1 MIELPEAKV
10 IARQIK
16 ETLKGKRIEE
26 VVAANTPHKFA
37 WYFEDPKDYQKLLS
51 GKYIDGSSSFGG
63 FIEISAEDCRIL
75 LGEGVKIKYYEKGEK
90 LPVKHQLMI
99 TFDDGSAM
107 VCSVQMYG
115 GMWCFR
121 EGKNQDPY
129 YKVAKE
135 KPSPFSVEFNEY
147 YFLNM
152 LDEDTKGLSLKAFLA
167 TQQRIPGF
175 GNGILQDILWNAKL
189 HPKRKMNS
197 LEEADLINLFKS
209 IKATIGEMVEKGGR
223 YTEKDLFG
231 INGGYKTVMSS
242 KNEKML
248 CPICCN
254 DINKES
260 YLGGSIYYCSQCQP
274 FIK

>member
-223 YTEKDLFG
+223 DTEKDLFG